1 MINNKNH
8 TYTFER
14 NGISAEV
21 NANCSQDDSISLTFP
36 QVDDG
41 NRFCVDVQSVFING
55 INIYDFIRNSEIE
68 EQIITKGEELCFGLF
83 NEL

>member
-1 MINNKNH
+1 MITTKNNS
-8 TYTFER
+8 FIFQR
-14 NGISAEV
+14 NGIDAEV
-21 NANCSQDDSISLTFP
+21 NAKCSQDDSISLTFP

-41 NRFCVDVQSVFING
+41 NRFCVDVQSVFVNG

-83 NEL
+83 NEF